1 LEGARRMSQD
11 DETAARFVQRADEL
25 RCVADCMKNRES
37 RATLLR
43 LADDYEKMA
52 RMLLDAGKFKDRPKR
67 A

>member
-1 LEGARRMSQD
+1 
-11 DETAARFVQRADEL
+11 
-25 RCVADCMKNRES
+25 MKNRES

-52 RMLLDAGKFKDRPKR
+52 RMLLDAGKFKGRPKR

>member
-52 RMLLDAGKFKDRPKR
+52 RVLLDIGNVKKQPKR